1 MIKAIIFD
9 FDGVIVDSFHF
20 HFEKVKAF
28 SWVDISDEQF
38 RSLHYGNFFEHNLEA
53 IKNIEWEKYRDYVY
67 TEQREIS
74 VDENIKRDI
83 EKLSQNYHIFI
94 ISSWWERN
102 IFACLETNN
111 IHHHFQKIM
120 WLETCQ
126 SKQEKFENL
135 IQEYWLKK
143 EEILFVTDTLGD
155 IKEANN
161 VGIKTI
167 AIVWNYSKKEILEIW
182 NPLLIIHNFEELL
195 PFLEKLQK

>member
-28 SWVDISDEQF
+28 SGVDISDEQF

-94 ISSWWERN
+94 ISSGGERN

-120 WLETCQ
+120 GLETCQ

-135 IQEYWLKK
+135 IQEYGLKK

-167 AIVWNYSKKEILEIW
+167 AIVGNYSKKEILEIG